1 MAAADDLKP
10 ETPTPPPSPSTAV
23 TSAPPAP
30 APAPAPAETPAPP
43 KPAKA
48 RMSPEDHAKIVDR
61 LDTVLVAL
69 VLLFAFL
76 AASFPVRNS
85 DFWQHLATGRLI
97 ARGEYEVGRDPFT
110 FTAEGVR
117 WVNHS
122 WLYDLVLYLIHGVGE
137 RGGAALIVLK
147 GLAVAA
153 LAGVLL
159 VLSRNPGQR
168 WLIAGACTAVAMLAM
183 GPRLLFQPVVL
194 SYLFLGLTLLVV
206 RWPHLRPPP
215 ENPKAPRSYGAF
227 WLLPGLFALWV
238 NCDQWFFLGPVAAGL
253 YWLGEYLQD
262 ALSTERRRPRDPA
275 ELRTLGYAV
284 LAGVAAC
291 LLNPHHVFAFTLP
304 AQLGVG
310 DAAAAVK
317 NDPQLKLLFVSP
329 LDGAWWT
336 PTQGLSAPGI
346 AYVVLLAAGVVSFTL
361 AYNTLR
367 WHRVLLFVA
376 FGLLSIYHARA
387 IPFFA
392 VVAGPITALN
402 FLDYLSATFGGEVE
416 PDRLRERW
424 TLGRAAALAAA
435 LALVVCTVPGWTQA
449 RPYETRHVG
458 WQLAPDASLERTC
471 KQIARWRAD
480 GFLAK
485 DARWFNVSPEV
496 VNYMAWYC
504 PGERGFFDLRL
515 ALFDGSAQDY
525 EDARAD
531 LLGKKAQSQAQPDQ
545 PQVLTS
551 GAWRE
556 IFAKHKIDYAIIY
569 TSDTYALQPAL
580 VIQLRKPDTWTLCRL
595 DGHTLVSG
603 WNKDAEARR
612 RNEPLKLDV
621 DARAFGPKAER
632 APRWRP
638 ERAGVRFEWYM
649 ALWQAPPPR
658 QPEVDDAA
666 MYHFYLDFQ
675 KQLWQEREIA
685 RGRRVQRV
693 LPVLAAAGPGALA
706 ALTDPRSP
714 LFNKDFAPEPT
725 PSPAPLYLALR
736 DLRRGLRANP
746 DDARAYLELGKVYFD
761 LFWQYAAEWR
771 AAGGAGFHH
780 VAVVR
785 LTQTAWALNKA
796 IQLDPDLEEAY
807 HYLAEWCRLGREQ
820 RVPTLIDGSIGGG
833 IAYLDVELRLR
844 REQLRI
850 ARENAG
856 RAAARV
862 AEAESSEVQEQLAR
876 RAEDSVKALEQVVD
890 KLNDQVTQQQNQ
902 LEVQAA
908 NKSVVERARLA
919 LQLGLADE
927 ALSVLQKASDKDKY
941 VGEGNKSYPLGAVLQ
956 AKILLSLGQIEDV
969 RRQVVEPD
977 QDLGWG
983 ILPEYGVPCRQWFR
997 LLVAAASGDYDEADD
1012 ALAAMNEPTLRGEDK
1027 IEAVQRCALLRYPLA
1042 GLNVFERV
1050 NEYALVYLTAETN
1063 FAALRGWLALEA
1075 GDTAAARKH
1084 AQAVRD
1090 VAVRRGR
1097 LLAPFAA
1104 VGVTFPAERAKYIAP
1119 LAGPGGRPLLRSA
1132 QLAEWEVYLLDR
1144 APANGP

>member
-10 ETPTPPPSPSTAV
+10 ETQTPPPSPSTAI
-23 TSAPPAP
+23 TSAPPVP
-30 APAPAPAETPAPP
+30 APATAEKPAPP
-43 KPAKA
+43 KPARA
-48 RMSPEDHAKIVDR
+48 RMSPEDYGKIVDR

-97 ARGEYEVGRDPFT
+97 AHGEYEVGKDPFT

-122 WLYDLVLYLIHGVGE
+122 WLYDLVVYLIHGVGE
-137 RGGAALIVLK
+137 WGGAVLIVLK

-194 SYLFLGLTLLVV
+194 SYLFLALTLLLV

-215 ENPKAPRSYGAF
+215 ENPKARRSYGAF

-262 ALSTERRRPRDPA
+262 ALSTERKRPGDPA

-291 LLNPHHVFAFTLP
+291 LLNPHHIFAFTLP
-304 AQLGVG
+304 AQLGIG

-317 NDPQLKLLFVSP
+317 NDPQLKLLFLSP

-336 PTQGLSAPGI
+336 STHGLSAPGI
-346 AYVVLLAAGVVSFTL
+346 AYVVLLVAGVVSFTL

-367 WHRVLLFVA
+367 WNRVLLFVA
-376 FGLLSIYHARA
+376 FGLLSVYHARA

-402 FLDYLSATFGGEVE
+402 FLDYLAATFAGDVE

-435 LALVVCTVPGWTQA
+435 LALVVCAIPGWTQP
-449 RPYETRHVG
+449 RPYETHHVG
-458 WQLAPDASLERTC
+458 WHLAPDASLERTC
-471 KQIARWRAD
+471 KQIAAWRDA
-480 GFLAK
+480 GLIEK

-504 PGERGFFDLRL
+504 PGARGFLDLRL
-515 ALFDGSAQDY
+515 GLFDGTAQEY

-556 IFAKHKIDYAIIY
+556 VFAKHKIDYAIVY
-569 TSDTYALQPAL
+569 THDTYALQPAL
-580 VIQLRKPDTWTLCRL
+580 VIQMNEPDAWTLCRL

-612 RNEPLKLDV
+612 RNAPLKLDL
-621 DARAFGPKAER
+621 DARAFGPEAER
-632 APRWRP
+632 APRRRP
-638 ERAGVRFEWYM
+638 ERAGVRFEWYA
-649 ALWQAPPPR
+649 ALWQAPPR
-658 QPEVDDAA
+658 QPETDDAV
-666 MYHFYLDFQ
+666 MYHFYLDEQ
-675 KQLWQEREIA
+675 KQLWQRGENE
-685 RGRRVQRV
+685 RGRRIQGRKVAA
-693 LPVLAAAGPGALA
+693 LPLLAVTGPGGIA
-706 ALTDPRSP
+706 ALFDPRSP
-714 LFNKDFAPEPT
+714 AFDKGFAQEPP
-725 PSPAPLYLALR
+725 PSPAPLYVALR

-761 LFWQYAAEWR
+761 LFWQSAAEAR
-771 AAGGAGFHH
+771 AARGGFPH
-780 VAVVR
+780 VAAIR

-796 IQLDPDLEEAY
+796 IQLDPDLEEA
-807 HYLAEWCRLGREQ
+807 HSYLAEWYRRARDSDAG
-820 RVPTLIDGSIGGG
+820 VPVFV
-833 IAYLDVELRLR
+833 DVELRHR
-844 REQLRI
+844 KEQLRI
-850 ARENAG
+850 LKEGAAARV
-856 RAAARV
+856 ARV
-862 AEAESSEVQEQLAR
+862 AEAESSEVREQLIR
-876 RAEDSVKALEQVVD
+876 IAEDRVKGLEQAVD
-890 KLNDQVTQQQNQ
+890 QLTDEVAQQQNQ

-908 NKSVVERARLA
+908 NKGVVERARLA

-927 ALSVLQKASDKDKY
+927 AVNVLQKKENQEDLF
-941 VGEGNKSYPLGAVLQ
+941 VGQGSQRSPVGV
-956 AKILLSLGQIEDV
+956 ILLAKVLMTLGRVEEV
-969 RRQVVEPD
+969 RDELDPSKKAA
-977 QDLGWG
+977 WG
-983 ILPEYGVPCRQWFR
+983 YLPEYGVSGYEWFR
-997 LLVAAASGDYDEADD
+997 LLAAAATGDYDEADD
-1012 ALAAMNEPTLRGEDK
+1012 ALAAMHEPTLRSEDR
-1027 IEAVQRCALLRYPLA
+1027 IEAVQRCALLRYPPA
-1042 GLNVFERV
+1042 GPTNVFARV
-1050 NEYALVYLTAETN
+1050 NEYAADYLTAETD

-1084 AQAVRD
+1084 SQAVRD
-1090 VAVRRGR
+1090 VALRRGR

-1119 LAGPGGRPLLRSA
+1119 LPLRSA
-1132 QLAEWEVYLLDR
+1132 QLAEWELYLLDR
-1144 APANGP
+1144 APAKAP